1 MCIYIHISYIY
12 IYIYIYIYNHKENV
26 PAHLASVRLEHSMC
40 HGSFMTSIIYICV
53 CVCTGGKSNNCKLK
67 WEKHRTAK
75 SIPNKSTIQDEM

>member
-1 MCIYIHISYIY
+1 MCIY
-12 IYIYIYIYNHKENV
+12 IYIYICNHKENV
-26 PAHLASVRLEHSMC
+26 PAHLASVRFEHSMC